1 MRFTT
6 SDNFAKLSFTSRW
19 NLRDM
24 LRNRGRMIT
33 TIVGISGAIA
43 LVIMAFGVYT
53 SMNNFIETEINKI
66 NNFEYTA
73 MIDADKAETAD
84 MKKLADTF
92 TNNSEQKYIEL
103 VDKNNQSYLTTNLFI
118 DNSRGA
124 IRFLNEQR
132 EITELDN
139 TGVNISRKVA
149 TEHGLRIGDIIR
161 WKNIG
166 DTKIYEAKITKLIVK
181 QQTQNLTITKDFY
194 ERIGEKYTPTT
205 FYLSDNDLTKEE
217 ELTKYLNIQSKAVVI
232 DNLKQMLK
240 TILNTLAVLLSLAIF
255 LGIVVFYNMGILSFC
270 EQEIQFATMKVIG
283 FSNAKLSKIFTW
295 QNIFITILSGL
306 VGLPLGLIFTNY
318 IYQVS
323 VDDAYDIQTFIP
335 WTMLVFSMLSTL
347 IFSVVLSKFL
357 AVKIRRIDMVKALK
371 TGE

>member
-1 MRFTT
+1 
-6 SDNFAKLSFTSRW
+6 
-19 NLRDM
+19 
-24 LRNRGRMIT
+24 
-33 TIVGISGAIA
+33 
-43 LVIMAFGVYT
+43 MAFGVYT
-53 SMNNFIETEINKI
+53 SMNNFIETEVNMI
-66 NNFEYTA
+66 NNFENTA
-73 MIDADKAETAD
+73 VIDADKTKTAD
-84 MKKLADTF
+84 MKKIADTF

-103 VDKNNQSYLTTNLFI
+103 VDKNDQNYLTTNLFI
-118 DNSRGA
+118 DNSGGA
-124 IRFLNEQR
+124 IKFLNEQR
-132 EITELDN
+132 ETTELDN
-139 TGVNISRKVA
+139 TGVNISRKIA
-149 TEHGLRIGDIIR
+149 TEHELRVGDTIR
-161 WKNIG
+161 WRNVG

-194 ERIGEKYTPTT
+194 ERMGEKYTPTT
-205 FYLSDNDLTKEE
+205 FYLSDNDLAKNE
-217 ELTKYLNIQSKAVVI
+217 ELTKYLNIQSKAVMT

-283 FSNAKLSKIFTW
+283 FSSAKLSKIFTW

-306 VGLPLGLIFTNY
+306 IGLPLGLIFTNY
-318 IYQVS
+318 IYRVS

-335 WTMLVFSMLSTL
+335 WTVLVLSMLGTL
-347 IFSVVLSKFL
+347 ILSVILSRFL